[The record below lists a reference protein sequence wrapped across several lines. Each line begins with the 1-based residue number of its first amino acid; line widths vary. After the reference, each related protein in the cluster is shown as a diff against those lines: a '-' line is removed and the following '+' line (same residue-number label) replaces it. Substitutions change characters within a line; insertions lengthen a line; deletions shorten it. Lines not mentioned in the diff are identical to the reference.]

1 MLRIAVLG
9 AGRIGKIHAANV
21 AMNPRTKLVV
31 VADPWKEGV
40 DALANQLGCEAAYDY
55 GCAVDRD
62 DVDAVFIG
70 TPTEFHIELMLRA
83 VKLGKPVICEKPIDM
98 DYERAEAAV
107 NELERL
113 NGRVMLAFNRRFDP
127 DYLRLRRSIDDG
139 EIGDVRQVIITSR
152 DPGLASRAY
161 LESSGGIYRDM
172 TIHDFDMARSLL
184 GEEPVEVFAIGSRL
198 VDPTLESI
206 PDYDSVMVLMRTASG
221 RQCHINCCRE
231 AVYGFDQ
238 RLEVS
243 GSKGMLLNEN
253 HRTNTVRRYGA
264 DATDVAEPLLH
275 FFLERH
281 ADSYKIEL
289 NCFLDALETNSPMP
303 ATPRDGLLALR
314 LANCATESAATGKVV
329 RVGNVLSLVEPSAQV
344 TQVAAL

>member
-21 AMNPRTKLVV
+21 ATNPRTKLVV

-40 DALANQLGCEAAYDY
+40 NALALQLGCEAAYDY
-55 GCAVDRD
+55 ASAIERA
-62 DVDAVFIG
+62 DVDAVLIG
-70 TPTEFHIELMLRA
+70 TPTEFHIELMLQA
-83 VKLGKPVICEKPIDM
+83 VRLGKKPIDM
-98 DYERAEAAV
+98 DYERAKAAV
-107 NELERL
+107 DELERL

-127 DYLRLRRSIDDG
+127 DYLRLRRAIDDG
-139 EIGDVRQVIITSR
+139 EIGVVRQVIITSR
-152 DPGLASRAY
+152 DPALAARAY
-161 LESSGGIYRDM
+161 LETSGGIFRDM

-184 GEEPVEVFAIGSRL
+184 GEEPVEVFAVGNRL

-253 HRTNTVRRYGA
+253 HRTNSVRRYGA
-264 DATDVAEPLLH
+264 EATDVADPLLN

-289 NCFLDALETNSPMP
+289 NSFLDAVENNSPMP
-303 ATPRDGLLALR
+303 ATPRDGLRALR
-314 LANCATESAATGKVV
+314 LANCASESAETGKIVS
-329 RVGNVLSLVEPSAQV
+329 VGNH
-344 TQVAAL
+344 